1 MTKGADQPP
10 AAEPAKPQPVV
21 IKTPETA
28 APEKPKEV
36 VVHTAPEP
44 PENVSVRR
52 EQLAEDRKTVYN
64 VWVTKGNKTVL
75 YSKVVYAWGGIYFFR
90 DLNTS
95 ISENMYK
102 QADAGIV
109 NF

>member
-1 MTKGADQPP
+1 
-10 AAEPAKPQPVV
+10 
-21 IKTPETA
+21 
-28 APEKPKEV
+28 
-36 VVHTAPEP
+36 
-44 PENVSVRR
+44 
-52 EQLAEDRKTVYN
+52 

-75 YSKVVYAWGGIYFFR
+75 YSKVVYAWGGVYFFR

-102 QADAGIV
+102 QADAGLV